1 MIAWFARHQT
11 AANLL
16 MAAIMILGLTALPGL
31 QRETLPEIQ
40 NDKVQVQLIYRGAT
54 PEDVEDAVC
63 RRLEDAIEGITDLD
77 ELRCESREGI
87 GTATAVMR
95 EGADMMRFLD
105 DVKSEVDAID
115 DFPDQVELPV
125 ITELGRTEPVISLA
139 VTGPQDPVDLK
150 AYAEDLKDRIL
161 AGTEVAEVSVVGFS
175 DHHIRIEV
183 PAWRLRQYG
192 LSAQDIA
199 DAVGWQSLGSPAGR
213 LEGGAED
220 LLLRFDDQRKR
231 AEDFR
236 DLVVI
241 SGAGGASIRLGE
253 IATITDRFDR
263 DEDKILFDGQRAA
276 VLDIAKTRD
285 QDVLDLLG
293 QVRAFVVAE
302 QAATP
307 AGVALHLTQDRA
319 SIVQD
324 RLDMLVRNGV
334 QGLAL
339 VFLVLWLFFGL
350 RYSFWVAMGL
360 PVSFLGALFLLPA
373 FGITINMISMVG
385 LLIGVGLLMDDAIVI
400 SENIAARMAKG
411 DSPARAAIEG
421 SREVAPGILSSF
433 ATTLLVFGSLAFIS
447 GEIGQILRIMPIVLI
462 LVISVSLLEAFL
474 ILPHHLNH
482 SLAHQR
488 AHGGPAGNGQR
499 PSRFRQGFERGFG
512 RLRDRTFGRLLDLAV
527 DYRYL
532 TVGLVLML
540 FIIAVAMPVG
550 GKLKF
555 VGFPDLDGDV
565 IEARILLPQG
575 TPLARTEAVVAGVET
590 ALAEVNDVFRERQPG
605 QQDLVQSVTVIYGEN
620 PDAYETGPHV
630 ARVVADLLGAEERDA
645 ALSEVLNTW
654 RAAVGERPDVI
665 GIKYTEPA
673 IGPGGRAIDLRLVG
687 ADLDQLKAAS
697 NALQAYLNR
706 FAGVQDLTDDLRPGK
721 REYRL
726 RLKPDAGV
734 LGLDA
739 RQVSEQLRAA
749 FQGVKIDEFPLGA
762 ETYEVNLRIDA
773 GDRTGPADLERFAVT
788 GRDGALIPL
797 ANLAEVEQVRGWA
810 RIHRVDGQRAVTVQ
824 GDVDRELAN
833 AQELL
838 GQARAE
844 FIPGLLER
852 FPGVH
857 LDVEGES
864 KESAETGRSI
874 GRNVLLGLIGVYML
888 LALQFRGYL
897 APITVMLVIPTAF
910 IGVALGHMA
919 LGLDLTMPSIVGM
932 ASLFGVV
939 VNDSILLVTFIRQE
953 RRRGMAIIDAA
964 KQAGRARFRPI
975 LLTSITTVAGL
986 TPLLLEKSL
995 QAQILIPLAASLAFG
1010 LVTATIAALFLV
1022 PAVYVILDDFGALGA
1037 LEAEADG
1044 NAPTVQE
1051 ARA

>member
-40 NDKVQVQLIYRGAT
+40 NDQVQVQLIYRGAT
-54 PEDVEDAVC
+54 AEEVEDAVC

-115 DFPDQVELPV
+115 DFPDQIEPPV

-139 VTGPQDPVDLK
+139 VTGVEDVVDLK
-150 AYAEDLKDRIL
+150 AYAEDLKDRLL
-161 AGTEVAEVSVVGFS
+161 AGTDVAEVTVVGFS
-175 DHHIRIEV
+175 DHHIRIEI
-183 PAWRLRQYG
+183 PAWRLREYG

-199 DAVGWQSLGSPAGR
+199 DAVGRQSLSSPAGR
-213 LEGGAED
+213 LQGDAED

-231 AEDFR
+231 AGDFR

-241 SGAGGASIRLGE
+241 SGESGANIRLGE
-253 IATITDRFDR
+253 IAVISDRFDL
-263 DEDKILFDGQRAA
+263 DEEKILIDGRRAA

-285 QDVLDLLG
+285 QDVLDLLA
-293 QVRAFVVAE
+293 QVKDFVQGE
-302 QAATP
+302 QDATP
-307 AGVALHLTQDRA
+307 SGIGLYLTQDRA
-319 SIVQD
+319 SVVQD
-324 RLDMLVRNGV
+324 RLDMLVRNGA
-334 QGLAL
+334 QGLIL

-360 PVSFLGALFLLPA
+360 PVSFLGALFLLPL
-373 FGITINMISMVG
+373 FDITINMISMVG

-400 SENIAARMAKG
+400 AENVATHMSRG
-411 DSPARAAIEG
+411 DSPAQAAIEG
-421 SREVAPGILSSF
+421 SREVLPGILSSF

-488 AHGGPAGNGQR
+488 GER
-499 PSRFRQGFERGFG
+499 SSRGFEG
-512 RLRDRTFGRLLDLAV
+512 RFDALRDGHFGRLLDRAL

-540 FIIAVAMPVG
+540 FILAIAMPAG

-565 IEARILLPQG
+565 LEARILLPQG
-575 TPLARTEAVVAGVET
+575 TALARTEAIVARVAG
-590 ALAEVNDVFRERQPG
+590 ALDQVNADFREQQPD
-605 QQDLVQSVTVIYGEN
+605 QQDLVQSVTLIYGEN

-630 ARVVADLLGAEERDA
+630 ARVIVDLLGAEQRNA
-645 ALSEVLNTW
+645 ALDAVRNSW
-654 RAAVGERPDVI
+654 RAAVGELPDVI
-665 GIKYTEPA
+665 AIKYTEPA
-673 IGPGGRAIDLRLVG
+673 FGPGGRPIDLRLVG
-687 ADLDQLKAAS
+687 PDLDRLKAAS
-697 NALQAYLNR
+697 GELQAYLNS
-706 FAGVQDLTDDLRPGK
+706 FAGVQDLSDDLRPGK

-739 RQVSEQLRAA
+739 RLVSEQLRAA
-749 FQGVKIDEFPLGA
+749 YQGVKVDEFPLGA
-762 ETYEVNLRIDA
+762 ETYEVNLRLAA
-773 GDRTGPADLERFAVT
+773 GDRSGPADLETFTVT
-788 GRDGALIPL
+788 GPDGVLIPL
-797 ANLAEVEQVRGWA
+797 AAVVDIEPVRGWA
-810 RIHRVDGQRAVTVQ
+810 RINRVDGQRAVTVQ
-824 GDVDRELAN
+824 GDVDRAVAN

-838 GQARAE
+838 GLARQE
-844 FIPGLLER
+844 FIPELLQR
-852 FPGVH
+852 FPGVQ

-864 KESAETGRSI
+864 KESAETGQSI

-897 APITVMLVIPTAF
+897 VPITVMLVIPTAL
-910 IGVALGHMA
+910 IGVVFGHLA
-919 LGLDLTMPSIVGM
+919 LGLDMTMPSIVGM

-939 VNDSILLVTFIRQE
+939 VNDSILLVVFIRQA
-953 RRRGMAIIDAA
+953 RLRGLPTLDAA

-995 QAQILIPLAASLAFG
+995 QAQILIPLAASIAFG
-1010 LVTATIAALFLV
+1010 LTTATIAALFLV
-1022 PAVYVILDDFGALGA
+1022 PAVYAILDDFGAIGA
-1037 LEAEADG
+1037 LQGEADEP
-1044 NAPTVQE
+1044 AKD
-1051 ARA
+1051 AAA